1 MQAQARENEWPR
13 HSGMVAQR
21 AGRSGKPFGND
32 LLRQC
37 KTIHLQFTTAIVTL
51 RHRQHLKVTS

>member
-37 KTIHLQFTTAIVTL
+37 KTIHLQFTTAIVT
-51 RHRQHLKVTS
+51 